1 MVKGYGAKKNKK
13 EKKKYCPKKEGRK
26 KKISYADR
34 NRSAAVVKVVGT
46 QVDTAPPF

>member
-1 MVKGYGAKKNKK
+1 MVQKKQERNK
-13 EKKKYCPKKEGRK
+13 EILSKKGRK

>member
-1 MVKGYGAKKNKK
+1 MVQKKQ
-13 EKKKYCPKKEGRK
+13 EKKKLILSKKGRPK